1 MLSVS
6 FEPSPPLTPVNVGY
20 FVLVDCAIVQ
30 AVSVSTGDAVF
41 VLRRRIPWAE
51 LSAVSLSKLADN
63 YLVLH
68 VGGSNTAGGKGKAAA
83 PAASTRAA
91 AAWVPDGDSSKCMRC
106 SAEFTLFFR
115 RHHCRVCGLLVRS
128 P

>member
-1 MLSVS
+1 M
-6 FEPSPPLTPVNVGY
+6 
-20 FVLVDCAIVQ
+20 A
-30 AVSVSTGDAVF
+30 TGEAVF

-68 VGGSNTAGGKGKAAA
+68 VGGSNAAGGKGKAAA
-83 PAASTRAA
+83 AVAAAASTRAA
-91 AAWVPDGDSSKCMRC
+91 AAWVPDGDSSQCMRC
-106 SAEFTLFFR
+106 SAEFTLFYR

-128 P
+128 QLIY